1 MNRRTVLGLAGA
13 SVAVGLAGC
22 VEGVQEHFGL
32 TGIIPVEIHSEADRT
47 HNLHIEARELETGRQ
62 SYQESIAVGPGETVG
77 PPHLDNTEQSVQIR
91 RIENN
96 EEVDVQAVTVSPGA
110 ELLSI
115 TVYDDEL
122 EVTIEWSEGAGGNR
136 TNESEGNETDGPES
150 VGNESNVTET
160 DGNESDAAET
170 DGNESGE

>member
-1 MNRRTVLGLAGA
+1 MNRRSVLGLAGA
-13 SVAVGLAGC
+13 SVTVGLAGC
-22 VEGVQEHFGL
+22 LDGLQEHFGL
-32 TGIIPVEIHSEADRT
+32 TGIIPVEIRSEADRT

-96 EEVDVQAVTVSPGA
+96 EEVDVEAVTVSPGA

-115 TVYDDEL
+115 TVYDEKL
-122 EVTIEWSEGAGGNR
+122 EVEIEWREGAGGNR
-136 TNESEGNETDGPES
+136 TNRSEGNETDGPES
-150 VGNESNVTET
+150 GGNESNATGI
-160 DGNESDAAET
+160 DSNESDTPESDT
-170 DGNESGE
+170 NESAE